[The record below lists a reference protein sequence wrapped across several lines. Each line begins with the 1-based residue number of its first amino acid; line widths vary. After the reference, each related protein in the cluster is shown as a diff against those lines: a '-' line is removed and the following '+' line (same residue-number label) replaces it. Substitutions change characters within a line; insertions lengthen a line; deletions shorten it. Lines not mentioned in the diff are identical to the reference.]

1 MRFVF
6 AILAFVVAAS
16 LLGLGIAQRTI
27 FATPDNV
34 TLSSSST
41 ADAPVTVIDG
51 STLGAFAGSQT
62 LTISGEDQIVAAY
75 GRTSDVMAWVGD
87 AAHTT
92 IDYDAE
98 TGELVRS
105 AVTGTEPEVPNPDGS
120 DLWFDDYVD
129 EGTLT
134 LTVTVPEDV
143 SFVIASDGVEPAPAD
158 VTISWPIDNSTPW
171 VGPLV
176 VSGAIVLLIGIG
188 LLIWATTHMKTA
200 HGPRRS
206 SPNAPKA
213 KRGFGRKGRTLPP
226 IADPQPWD
234 DPADVEPE
242 AEPEL
247 EPETEP
253 ETEIERAPEPVGQL
267 APEPDAVSEPQPE
280 PEPEPEPRSAFEPE
294 PEPEL
299 EPELELE
306 TEFEPDP
313 DLAAE
318 PEPEFE
324 LESDP
329 EFEPDPDPEPEPES
343 DDDDTPDAELVEP
356 ELPTREDPEQP
367 RMFMTARRRGLI
379 AAPIMLVT
387 GLILSGCSADF
398 WPNLDAEATP
408 TPSST
413 VPAAAELSPPATTAR
428 QVERIVAKI
437 SAVTEEADAASDS
450 TLLETRFTGAALQLR
465 VANYAIRAA
474 DPTVAPLPAIPDG
487 PVKVTLPQQTD
498 AWPRT
503 VFAVIQDDKDA
514 TIPPVALFLVQEDP
528 RSDYKVTYAITLEP
542 SAVLPDVAP
551 ANVGAA
557 RLPADSGLLVM
568 TPEDVILSYADIL
581 MKDVESESYL
591 LFDKEGDSLRTSVGL
606 DAKNQI
612 KASLPAT
619 ATVAFSHAVGAT
631 EPIAIA
637 TNDAGAIVAVNLD
650 ETTIVTPVEA
660 GAAVNPSG
668 QVKALSGIAVSTKG
682 VQATYGDQLLFYIPA
697 AGSDGKIVLLGYSQ
711 GLVSASEVG

>member
-6 AILAFVVAAS
+6 AILAFVVAAL

-34 TLSSSST
+34 TLSATST
-41 ADAPVTVIDG
+41 VDAPVTVIDG
-51 STLGAFAGSQT
+51 ATLGAFAGSQT
-62 LTISGEDQIVAAY
+62 LTISGEGQVVAAY

-87 AAHTT
+87 AAYTT
-92 IDYDAE
+92 IGYDAE
-98 TGELVRS
+98 TGELVS
-105 AVTGTEPEVPNPDGS
+105 SSVTGTEDEVPNPDGS

-129 EGTLT
+129 EDTLT

-176 VSGAIVLLIGIG
+176 VGGAIVLLIGIG
-188 LLIWATTHMKTA
+188 LLIWATTHMKAA

-206 SPNAPKA
+206 MPNVPKA
-213 KRGFGRKGRTLPP
+213 KRGFGRKSRTPTP
-226 IADPQPWD
+226 VAEPVQPWD
-234 DPADVEPE
+234 DPADDEPE
-242 AEPEL
+242 VEAEREPE
-247 EPETEP
+247 
-253 ETEIERAPEPVGQL
+253 IEAAPVSAL
-267 APEPDAVSEPQPE
+267 AADPEPDASVEQE
-280 PEPEPEPRSAFEPE
+280 PEPEPES
-294 PEPEL
+294 
-299 EPELELE
+299 
-306 TEFEPDP
+306 
-313 DLAAE
+313 
-318 PEPEFE
+318 EPEFAPEPDSDSDDDFEPE

-329 EFEPDPDPEPEPES
+329 EFEPEV
-343 DDDDTPDAELVEP
+343 DDEP
-356 ELPTREDPEQP
+356 ELEDEPATEPERPASEDPHQP
-367 RMFMTARRRGLI
+367 RMFRTGRLRGAI
-379 AAPIMLVT
+379 VAPMLLVSA
-387 GLILSGCSADF
+387 LALSGCSADF
-398 WPNLDAEATP
+398 WPNLEASATP
-408 TPSST
+408 TPTST
-413 VPAAAELSPPATTAR
+413 VPAAAELSPPATTVR
-428 QVERIVAKI
+428 QVERIVAKV
-437 SAVTEEADAASDS
+437 SAVTEEADASSD
-450 TLLETRFTGAALQLR
+450 TALLETRFTGAALQLR
-465 VANYAIRAA
+465 EANYAIRAA
-474 DPTVAPLPAIPDG
+474 DPTIPALPAIPDG

-528 RSDYKVTYAITLEP
+528 RSNYKVTYAITLEP

-551 ANVGAA
+551 ANIGAA
-557 RLPADSGLLVM
+557 RLPADSGLLLM
-568 TPEDVILSYADIL
+568 TPEDVIPSYADIL
-581 MKDVESESYL
+581 MNDVESESYL
-591 LFDKEGDSLRTSVGL
+591 LFEKEGDSLRTSVGV

-612 KASLPAT
+612 RASLPTT
-619 ATVAFSHAVGAT
+619 ATVSFSNAVGAT
-631 EPIAIA
+631 EPIAIS

-650 ETTIVTPVEA
+650 ETTTVTPVEA

-682 VQATYGDQLLFYIPA
+682 VQATYGDQLLFYIPP

>member
-6 AILAFVVAAS
+6 AILAFVVAAL
-16 LLGLGIAQRTI
+16 LLGLGIAQRTV
-27 FATPDNV
+27 FASPDNV
-34 TLSSSST
+34 TLSTSS
-41 ADAPVTVIDG
+41 AVDAPVTVIDG

-62 LTISGEDQIVAAY
+62 LTISGDDQIVAAY

-92 IDYDAE
+92 IGYDAE
-98 TGELVRS
+98 TGELVSS
-105 AVTGTEPEVPNPDGS
+105 AVTGTETEVPNPDGS
-120 DLWFDDYVD
+120 DLWFEDYVD
-129 EGTLT
+129 EGTLS

-143 SFVIASDGVEPAPAD
+143 SFVIASDGVEPAPSD

-176 VSGAIVLLIGIG
+176 VGGAIVLLLGIG
-188 LLIWATTHMKTA
+188 LLIWATTHMKSA

-206 SPNAPKA
+206 MPNVPKA
-213 KRGFGRKGRTLPP
+213 KRGFGRKGRGVAPTP
-226 IADPQPWD
+226 APQPWD
-234 DPADVEPE
+234 DPVDDPE
-242 AEPEL
+242 
-247 EPETEP
+247 EPETEATP
-253 ETEIERAPEPVGQL
+253 GADPTPTTVPALEPADESSRAIEQDSL
-267 APEPDAVSEPQPE
+267 PE
-280 PEPEPEPRSAFEPE
+280 PEPEPDDDPE
-294 PEPEL
+294 PEP
-299 EPELELE
+299 
-306 TEFEPDP
+306 
-313 DLAAE
+313 E

-329 EFEPDPDPEPEPES
+329 EFEPEHDVDPEPGIDSDDDPDPDPVASEDERP
-343 DDDDTPDAELVEP
+343 VQ
-356 ELPTREDPEQP
+356 EDPHQP
-367 RMFMTARRRGLI
+367 RMFMTGRRRGLVF
-379 AAPIMLVT
+379 APVLLVSA
-387 GLILSGCSADF
+387 LALSGCSADF
-398 WPNLDAEATP
+398 WPNLEASATP
-408 TPSST
+408 TPTST
-413 VPAAAELSPPATTAR
+413 VPAAAELSPPATTVR
-428 QVERIVAKI
+428 QVERIVAKV
-437 SAVTEEADAASDS
+437 SAVTEEADAAMDS
-450 TLLETRFTGAALQLR
+450 SLLESRFTGAALQLR
-465 VANYAIRAA
+465 EANYAIRAA
-474 DPTVAPLPAIPDG
+474 DPTVPALPAIPDG

-514 TIPPVALFLVQEDP
+514 TIPPVALFLVQDEP
-528 RSDYKVTYAITLEP
+528 RSNYKVTYAITLEP

-581 MKDVESESYL
+581 MNDVESESYL
-591 LFDKEGDSLRTSVGL
+591 LFEKEGDSLRTSVGL
-606 DAKNQI
+606 DVKNQI
-612 KASLPAT
+612 KASLPTT
-619 ATVAFSHAVGAT
+619 ATVAFSNEVGAT

-650 ETTIVTPVEA
+650 ETTTVTPVEA

-668 QVKALSGIAVSTKG
+668 QVKALSGVAVSTKG
-682 VQATYGDQLLFYIPA
+682 VKATYGDQLLFYIPP